1 MLIFCIN
8 ILPIHKTIYSA
19 VLSSLVPYKVFDI
32 LPAGRARRWQYE
44 LIAAAA
50 CVCRISPLESN
61 SIPIMVGAAEGD
73 KYNLALVSVVYNQV
87 TQPELARCKYFSG

>member
-32 LPAGRARRWQYE
+32 LLSGRARRWQYE
-44 LIAAAA
+44 LIAAAVLCLLNIA
-50 CVCRISPLESN
+50 ARI
-61 SIPIMVGAAEGD
+61 
-73 KYNLALVSVVYNQV
+73 
-87 TQPELARCKYFSG
+87 